1 MRCVSWQ
8 GGSVPKIL
16 TLFLPPLFPLPNT
29 SPAAPVASHD
39 EYRLI
44 AVLEKTPALSQ
55 RDLASTLG
63 FSLGKVNYC
72 LKALVDKGWIKAT
85 RFLQNPHKS
94 EYAYLLTPQGIG
106 SKAVLTA
113 QFLER
118 KMAQY
123 EQLRAEI
130 EALQAQMV
138 LPQAGPA
145 PVLVPGPSVS
155 ADDSASAKARSKAS
169 SHSKAPRTKSEG
181 KVRLSLG

>member
-1 MRCVSWQ
+1 M
-8 GGSVPKIL
+8 
-16 TLFLPPLFPLPNT
+16 
-29 SPAAPVASHD
+29 
-39 EYRLI
+39 
-44 AVLEKTPALSQ
+44 
-55 RDLASTLG
+55 
-63 FSLGKVNYC
+63 
-72 LKALVDKGWIKAT
+72 DKGWIKAT

-138 LPQAGPA
+138 LPQAGLA
-145 PVLVPGPSVS
+145 SGPSAS
-155 ADDSASAKARSKAS
+155 ASARASAKARSKAS
-169 SHSKAPRTKSEG
+169 PHSKGPKDQKRG
-181 KVRLSLG
+181 

>member
-1 MRCVSWQ
+1 M
-8 GGSVPKIL
+8 PKIL

-145 PVLVPGPSVS
+145 PVLVPGPNVS

-169 SHSKAPRTKSEG
+169 PHSKAPRIKSEG
-181 KVRLSLG
+181 KARLSLG

>member
-1 MRCVSWQ
+1 M
-8 GGSVPKIL
+8 PKIL

-44 AVLEKTPALSQ
+44 AVLEKTPTLSQ

-72 LKALVDKGWIKAT
+72 LKASVDKGLIKAT
-85 RFLQNPHKS
+85 HFVQNPHKS

-145 PVLVPGPSVS
+145 PVPVPGPSVS
-155 ADDSASAKARSKAS
+155 TDDSASARASAKARSKAS
-169 SHSKAPRTKSEG
+169 PHSKGPKDQKRG
-181 KVRLSLG
+181 

>member
-1 MRCVSWQ
+1 M
-8 GGSVPKIL
+8 PKIL

-130 EALQAQMV
+130 EALQAQMA
-138 LPQAGPA
+138 LPQAGPGPVLG
-145 PVLVPGPSVS
+145 PVLVPAPAPKRDPRQARTARPQGP
-155 ADDSASAKARSKAS
+155 KAR
-169 SHSKAPRTKSEG
+169 
-181 KVRLSLG
+181 VRLG

>member
-138 LPQAGPA
+138 LPQAGPG
-145 PVLVPGPSVS
+145 PVPVPGPTSVPMTGP
-155 ADDSASAKARSKAS
+155 APKRDPRQARTARPQGPKAR
-169 SHSKAPRTKSEG
+169 
-181 KVRLSLG
+181 VRLG

>member
-130 EALQAQMV
+130 EALQAQMA
-138 LPQAGPA
+138 LPQAGPGPVPGPVLG
-145 PVLVPGPSVS
+145 PVLVPAPAPKRDPRQARTARPQGP
-155 ADDSASAKARSKAS
+155 KAR
-169 SHSKAPRTKSEG
+169 
-181 KVRLSLG
+181 VRLG

>member
-130 EALQAQMV
+130 EALQAQMA
-138 LPQAGPA
+138 LLQAGPA
-145 PVLVPGPSVS
+145 PVLVPGPVLVP
-155 ADDSASAKARSKAS
+155 APAPKRDPRQARTA
-169 SHSKAPRTKSEG
+169 KAPRTKSEG
-181 KVRLSLG
+181 KVRLS

>member
-1 MRCVSWQ
+1 M
-8 GGSVPKIL
+8 PKIL

-123 EQLRAEI
+123 EQLRGEI
-130 EALQAQMV
+130 ETLQAQMRV
-138 LPQAGPA
+138 IKE
-145 PVLVPGPSVS
+145 
-155 ADDSASAKARSKAS
+155 SAKENPQENPQERAKERTQERAAQRE
-169 SHSKAPRTKSEG
+169 APP
-181 KVRLSLG
+181 SLGRAR

>member
-1 MRCVSWQ
+1 M
-8 GGSVPKIL
+8 PKIL

-169 SHSKAPRTKSEG
+169 PHSKGPKDQKRG
-181 KVRLSLG
+181 

>member
-1 MRCVSWQ
+1 MLCVSWQ

-155 ADDSASAKARSKAS
+155 TDDSASASASAKARSKVS
-169 SHSKAPRTKSEG
+169 PHSKGPKDQ
-181 KVRLSLG
+181 RLG

>member
-1 MRCVSWQ
+1 M
-8 GGSVPKIL
+8 PKIL

-72 LKALVDKGWIKAT
+72 LKALVDKGWIKTT

-130 EALQAQMV
+130 EALQAQMA
-138 LPQAGPA
+138 LPQAG
-145 PVLVPGPSVS
+145 PVLVPGPVPGPVLGPVLVP
-155 ADDSASAKARSKAS
+155 APAPKRDPRQARTARPQGPKAR
-169 SHSKAPRTKSEG
+169 
-181 KVRLSLG
+181 VRLG

>member
-16 TLFLPPLFPLPNT
+16 TLFLLPLFPLPNT

-130 EALQAQMV
+130 EALQAQMA
-138 LPQAGPA
+138 LPQAGPGPVPGPVLG
-145 PVLVPGPSVS
+145 PVLVPAPAPKRDPRQARTARPQGP
-155 ADDSASAKARSKAS
+155 KAR
-169 SHSKAPRTKSEG
+169 
-181 KVRLSLG
+181 VRLG

>member
-1 MRCVSWQ
+1 M
-8 GGSVPKIL
+8 PKIL

-138 LPQAGPA
+138 LPQAGPGPVPG
-145 PVLVPGPSVS
+145 PVLVPGP
-155 ADDSASAKARSKAS
+155 APKRDPRQARAA
-169 SHSKAPRTKSEG
+169 KAPRTKSEG
-181 KVRLSLG
+181 KARLSLG

>member
-1 MRCVSWQ
+1 M
-8 GGSVPKIL
+8 PKIL

-130 EALQAQMV
+130 EALQAQMA
-138 LPQAGPA
+138 LPQAGLA
-145 PVLVPGPSVS
+145 SGPSVS
-155 ADDSASAKARSKAS
+155 TDDSASAKARSKAS
-169 SHSKAPRTKSEG
+169 PHSKAPRTKSEG
-181 KVRLSLG
+181 QVRLSLG

>member
-1 MRCVSWQ
+1 M
-8 GGSVPKIL
+8 PKIL

-130 EALQAQMV
+130 EALQAQMA

-145 PVLVPGPSVS
+145 PVLVPGPVLVP
-155 ADDSASAKARSKAS
+155 APAPKRDPRQARTARPQGPKAR
-169 SHSKAPRTKSEG
+169 
-181 KVRLSLG
+181 VRLG

>member
-1 MRCVSWQ
+1 M
-8 GGSVPKIL
+8 PKIL

-155 ADDSASAKARSKAS
+155 TDDSASASASAKARSKVS
-169 SHSKAPRTKSEG
+169 PHSKGPKDQ
-181 KVRLSLG
+181 RLG

>member
-138 LPQAGPA
+138 LPQAGLA
-145 PVLVPGPSVS
+145 SGPSVS

-169 SHSKAPRTKSEG
+169 PHSKGPKDQKRG
-181 KVRLSLG
+181 

>member
-16 TLFLPPLFPLPNT
+16 TLFLLPLFPLPNT

-130 EALQAQMV
+130 EALQAQMA

-169 SHSKAPRTKSEG
+169 PHSKGPKDQKRG
-181 KVRLSLG
+181 

>member
-1 MRCVSWQ
+1 M
-8 GGSVPKIL
+8 PKIL

-169 SHSKAPRTKSEG
+169 PHSKAPRTKSEG
-181 KVRLSLG
+181 KARLSLG